1 MKQISAEERAERKKF
16 YKMVFAL
23 VLPMALQNLIN
34 VGVSSADVIMLGRVG
49 ETALSGAS
57 LAGQVQ
63 FIMTLIFFGLTSGA
77 AVLTAQYWGKRDIKT
92 IEKVFGIALRISLAV
107 GILFTV
113 LVWVIPYQIM
123 GLFTPEADVIHEG
136 VRYLKVVSFSYI
148 FISLSMIYLN
158 LMRSVERVMIS
169 TIVYLISLVVNVI
182 LNAIFI
188 FGLMGLP
195 AMGTAG
201 AALGTTVA
209 RLVELIIVIVYNK
222 KYNPVLKFHLRDFLV
237 RDRLLFRDFLRYSIP
252 VTLNE
257 LMWGAGSSMN
267 ALIIGHLGQSA
278 VAANSVA
285 QVTRQLATVVSFGIA
300 NAAAIVIG
308 KAIGEERYD
317 TAALYGKRFT
327 KLTLLAGLGGAAI
340 ILIVRPI
347 VLATMVLTPQA
358 RGYLSLMMFVM
369 AYFVFAQAYNTTMV
383 VGVFRAGGD
392 TKFGLALDVSTMWG
406 CSILFGALAAF
417 VFHWSV
423 PVVYVILMSDEIIKL
438 PFTTWRY
445 KTKVW
450 LRNVTR

>member
-188 FGLMGLP
+188 FGAVGGGGEFCSAGDKAAGYGGILWDCQRGGHCYWKGHRR
-195 AMGTAG
+195 GT
-201 AALGTTVA
+201 L
-209 RLVELIIVIVYNK
+209 
-222 KYNPVLKFHLRDFLV
+222 
-237 RDRLLFRDFLRYSIP
+237 
-252 VTLNE
+252 
-257 LMWGAGSSMN
+257 
-267 ALIIGHLGQSA
+267 
-278 VAANSVA
+278 
-285 QVTRQLATVVSFGIA
+285 
-300 NAAAIVIG
+300 
-308 KAIGEERYD
+308 
-317 TAALYGKRFT
+317 
-327 KLTLLAGLGGAAI
+327 
-340 ILIVRPI
+340 
-347 VLATMVLTPQA
+347 
-358 RGYLSLMMFVM
+358 
-369 AYFVFAQAYNTTMV
+369 
-383 VGVFRAGGD
+383 
-392 TKFGLALDVSTMWG
+392 
-406 CSILFGALAAF
+406 
-417 VFHWSV
+417 
-423 PVVYVILMSDEIIKL
+423 
-438 PFTTWRY
+438 
-445 KTKVW
+445 
-450 LRNVTR
+450 